1 MADKIPVAAAVI
13 RNQEEFMIRK
23 ILVLAAVALAGV
35 TSSVLTEQ
43 AQAGPGY
50 HCTKY
55 PNGRVHC
62 N

>member
-1 MADKIPVAAAVI
+1 
-13 RNQEEFMIRK
+13 MIRK